1 MKYIPYFIIVIVLYV
16 VIGQTFSKN
25 YVIPNEAIRV
35 RIIANSNDEYDQSV
49 KSSVKDIVSKEMY
62 TLLKDTNSIENAR
75 DIINSNISNLDQD
88 IGAYLDDINYNLE
101 YKLNFGYNYFPKKT
115 YKGVE
120 YKDGYYESLVVTL
133 GEGEGDN
140 WWCVLFPPVCM
151 IEAEEST
158 DVEYTT
164 LVEDLMSKYLK

>member
-1 MKYIPYFIIVIVLYV
+1 MKYIPYFILIIVIYV
-16 VIGQTFSKN
+16 IIGQAFSKN

-35 RIIANSNDEYDQSV
+35 RVIANSNEEYDQRV
-49 KSSVKDIVSKEMY
+49 KSSVKDIVSKELY
-62 TLLKDTNSIENAR
+62 TLLKNTNSIENAR
-75 DIINSNISNLDQD
+75 DIINSNISNLDKD
-88 IGAYLDDINYNLE
+88 IGNYLDVINYNLE

-120 YKDGYYESLVVTL
+120 YKEGYYESLVVTL

-164 LVEDLMSKYLK
+164 LVKALMSKYLK

>member
-1 MKYIPYFIIVIVLYV
+1 MKYIPYFILIIVIYMIV
-16 VIGQTFSKN
+16 GQIFSKN

-35 RIIANSNDEYDQSV
+35 RVIANSNEEYDQSV

-75 DIINSNISNLDQD
+75 DIINNNISNLDKD
-88 IGAYLDDINYNLE
+88 IGNYLDDINYNLE

-120 YKDGYYESLVVTL
+120 YKEGYYESLVVTL

-151 IEAEEST
+151 IESEEST

>member
-75 DIINSNISNLDQD
+75 DIINSNISNLDKD
-88 IGAYLDDINYNLE
+88 IGNYLEDINYNLE

-164 LVEDLMSKYLK
+164 LIEDLMSKYLK

>member
-75 DIINSNISNLDQD
+75 DIINSNISNLDKD

>member
-1 MKYIPYFIIVIVLYV
+1 MKYIPYFILIIVIYV
-16 VIGQTFSKN
+16 IIGQTFSKN

-35 RIIANSNDEYDQSV
+35 RVIANSNDEYDQSV

-62 TLLKDTNSIENAR
+62 TLLKGTNSIENAR
-75 DIINSNISNLDQD
+75 DIINSNISNLDKD
-88 IGAYLDDINYNLE
+88 IGNYLDVINYNLE

-120 YKDGYYESLVVTL
+120 YKEGYYESLVVTL

-151 IEAEEST
+151 IEAEEGT

-164 LVEDLMSKYLK
+164 LVKALMSKYLK

>member
-1 MKYIPYFIIVIVLYV
+1 MKYIPYFILIIIIYVI
-16 VIGQTFSKN
+16 IGQTFSKN

-35 RIIANSNDEYDQSV
+35 RVIANSNEEYDQRV

-62 TLLKDTNSIENAR
+62 TLLKNTNSIENAR
-75 DIINSNISNLDQD
+75 DIINSNISNLDKD
-88 IGAYLDDINYNLE
+88 IGNYLDVINYNLE

-120 YKDGYYESLVVTL
+120 YKEGYYESLVVTL

-151 IEAEEST
+151 IEAEEGAV
-158 DVEYTT
+158 VEYTT
-164 LVEDLMSKYLK
+164 LVKALMSKYLK

>member
-1 MKYIPYFIIVIVLYV
+1 MKYIPYFILIIIIYVI
-16 VIGQTFSKN
+16 IGQAFSKN

-35 RIIANSNDEYDQSV
+35 RVIANSNEEYDQRV

-62 TLLKDTNSIENAR
+62 TLLKNTNSIENAR
-75 DIINSNISNLDQD
+75 DIINSNISNLDKD
-88 IGAYLDDINYNLE
+88 IGNYLDVINYNLE

-120 YKDGYYESLVVTL
+120 YKEGYYESLVVTL

>member
-1 MKYIPYFIIVIVLYV
+1 MKYIPYFILIIVIYV
-16 VIGQTFSKN
+16 IIGQTFSKN

-35 RIIANSNDEYDQSV
+35 RVIANSNEEDDQRV

-75 DIINSNISNLDQD
+75 DIINNNISNLDKD
-88 IGAYLDDINYNLE
+88 IGNYLDDINYNLE

-120 YKDGYYESLVVTL
+120 YKEGYYESLVVTL

-151 IEAEEST
+151 IESEEST

>member
-1 MKYIPYFIIVIVLYV
+1 MKYIPYFILIIVIYV
-16 VIGQTFSKN
+16 IIGQAFSKN

-35 RIIANSNDEYDQSV
+35 RVIANSNEEYDQRV

-62 TLLKDTNSIENAR
+62 TLLKNTNSIENAR
-75 DIINSNISNLDQD
+75 DIINSNISNLDKD
-88 IGAYLDDINYNLE
+88 IGNYLDVINYNLE

-120 YKDGYYESLVVTL
+120 YKEGYYESLVVTL

>member
-1 MKYIPYFIIVIVLYV
+1 MKYIPYFILIIVIYV
-16 VIGQTFSKN
+16 IIGQTFSKN

-35 RIIANSNDEYDQSV
+35 RVIANSNEEYDQSV
-49 KSSVKDIVSKEMY
+49 KSSVKNIVSKEMY

-75 DIINSNISNLDQD
+75 DIINSNISNLDKD
-88 IGAYLDDINYNLE
+88 IGNYLDDINYNLE

-120 YKDGYYESLVVTL
+120 YKEGYYESLVVTL

>member
-1 MKYIPYFIIVIVLYV
+1 MKYIPYFILIIIIYVI
-16 VIGQTFSKN
+16 IGQTFSKN

-35 RIIANSNDEYDQSV
+35 RVIANSNEEYDQRV

-62 TLLKDTNSIENAR
+62 TLLKNTNSIENAR
-75 DIINSNISNLDQD
+75 DIINSNISNLDKD
-88 IGAYLDDINYNLE
+88 IGNYLDVINYNLE

-120 YKDGYYESLVVTL
+120 YKEGYYESLVVTL

>member
-1 MKYIPYFIIVIVLYV
+1 MKYIPYFILIIVIYV
-16 VIGQTFSKN
+16 IIGQTFSKN

-35 RIIANSNDEYDQSV
+35 RVIANSNEEYDQRV

-62 TLLKDTNSIENAR
+62 ILLKNTNSIENAR
-75 DIINSNISNLDQD
+75 DIINSNISNLDKD
-88 IGAYLDDINYNLE
+88 IGNYLDVINYNLE

-120 YKDGYYESLVVTL
+120 YKEGYYESLVVTL

-151 IEAEEST
+151 IEAEEGA

-164 LVEDLMSKYLK
+164 LVKALMSKYLK